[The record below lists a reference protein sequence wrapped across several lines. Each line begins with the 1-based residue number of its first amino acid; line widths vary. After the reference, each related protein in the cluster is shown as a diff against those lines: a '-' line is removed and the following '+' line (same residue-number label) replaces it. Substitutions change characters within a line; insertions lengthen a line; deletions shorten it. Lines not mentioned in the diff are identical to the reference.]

1 MSMAGLVLLGLTLRL
16 GATSAKLEDSSFCPK
31 SQVAFRDAC
40 YEFVPLGR
48 TFHGAQSWCE
58 GQGGHLVFI
67 RDEDTQRFLQK
78 HISQDREWWVGLT
91 RNSAQNGTTEGQ
103 ATPAPGTCGYIARG
117 PSSEWAAGPCAQA
130 FAFICEFGLGWSLA
144 CEGLNATMHC
154 GSGQVIQ
161 VRDAIFGRQTP
172 HYCTQEAKH
181 PSDLGEDCSWASVG
195 DEVAGQCQG
204 LQACQVAADGT
215 YFGDLCPTQGS
226 YLRVQYQCWEGLQ
239 LRVPEESFISD
250 NVTISLTW
258 LLSPYVGNLSCVLSM
273 GDGHTL
279 DPYYPPSLS
288 SNVTHQFTSPGE
300 FTVFAECTT
309 SEWHVTAQK
318 QVTLRDKRAELSVTG
333 CSGLFSSGA
342 SPLCQAV
349 FGDPLWIQVELRG
362 GAEVTYAVLLG
373 NVTLAESTTQ
383 RTSLPY
389 NLTLDR
395 ETQEWMGPGLHLL
408 EIRAMGNT
416 TSSAPSRDIAIHLV
430 ELLSGLQASW
440 ASDHLELGQDLLI
453 NVSVAHG
460 TPEKLTLEVTGP
472 SATFSHEE
480 DSFGEPS
487 GTYHVV
493 VPVEGTFLV
502 TVLVKNA
509 FSNLS
514 LEVGS
519 VTITAPF
526 RHQEPSGMNAE
537 KKNKGKDYMEM
548 YIEPGLF
555 LDPFTT
561 VTLGWPDNDKDLG
574 FQWSCGRCWAQWS
587 DCVARRLLRTDQRE
601 LVVPPSCL
609 PLPPAAVSL
618 RLAVLRGPELQQEAE
633 CCLYVS
639 TPLELRPRVSC
650 EKNCGPVRADED
662 VLLRVAMA
670 DEDLATTFSWYLDD
684 TSSGKVQPLPAT
696 CALQGPWPSSPRLL
710 QSNASTLLLNGS
722 LLQAWGEVLRIRATA
737 LTGHAYG
744 EDTYVVSTL
753 PLPDVP
759 VCVISP
765 EEGTILTSFAVFCN
779 ASMASGPLEFCFC
792 LESGP
797 CLHCGPEPALP
808 SVYLPLGEEHNDFV
822 LTVVISVTNHAG
834 DRQQTHAV
842 VKVGLGDA
850 RVEDVAFQAA
860 VSEKIMAALHSAR
873 GPECLLQ
880 LARVPALHAAGWG
893 MGRASR
899 VRGDVYQ
906 VTDVTPFS
914 GPFGPALGLPGCVTP
929 LQPWEV
935 KGEVP
940 SMPSM
945 WKWREESSMCLV
957 REHVLGA
964 LSTIAPSLEDL
975 RMVQGLAEVLTEV
988 TQSSQELTP
997 LARPSTCT
1005 FSTCLCPARS
1015 TVALSLEW
1023 HRTHQ
1028 AGTHVLFLLHW
1039 ASQWEASRALQH
1051 ASEALLAVSA
1061 EARSENQ
1068 RHQAAT
1074 TALFQAVGSV
1084 LEASLHGGL
1093 EKPMGAN
1100 SSQMDPLP
1108 QLLGAVEHVQTALLL
1123 RRLPGG
1129 LPATLTTTS
1138 ISVYANRRCGDPL
1151 HRTWALFPLPELP
1164 TWVPG
1169 TVSQSSVLIRVQI
1182 RNQVLSLVK
1191 VKGRKDGLGAQDV
1204 RCHTRIQPWG
1214 WRGSVH
1220 IAAAGSATFTLPAA
1234 ASLGPVGNGQEPVDL
1249 RMMSFPRSPF
1259 PACGHFN
1266 VSGTV
1271 GGLHLTSP
1279 RGQPIPVKNL
1289 SENIEILLPRLP
1301 EGHSGP
1307 TVLSLTNPE
1316 ALWVNLTSGEA
1327 ALGVQLHWRPGVALT
1342 LRLGYGYHP
1351 NETSYDAQTHLPPT
1365 AAPDELSTWI
1375 LSPEDLHFGEGIYYL
1390 TVVPES
1396 ELELAPSRN
1405 LTVGISTFLSHCV
1418 FWDEVQEMWDT
1429 SGCQAHGSKGRAPRA
1444 LPLTSLWGLQ
1454 VGPLTPPFQAHCLCN
1469 HLTFFGST
1477 FLVMPNAI
1485 DVRQTTELFATFE
1498 DNPVV
1503 VTAVGCLC
1511 VAYVLAV
1518 IWARRKDARDQA
1530 KAHGSKGRA
1539 PRALPLTSL
1548 WGLQVGPLTTPFQ
1561 AHCLCNHLTFFGS
1574 TFLVMPNAID
1584 VRQTTELFATFED
1597 NPVVVTAVGCLC
1609 VAYVLAVIWARRKDA
1624 RDQAKVKVTVL
1635 EDNDPFAQYHYLVT
1649 VYTGH
1654 RRGAATSS
1662 KVTVTLYGLDG
1673 ESEPHH
1679 LSDPDTP
1686 VFERGGVDVFLLSTR
1701 FPLGELRSL
1710 RLWHDNSGDRPSW
1723 YVGRVL
1729 VHDLA
1734 MDRKWYFLCNSWL
1747 SIDTGDCVLDK
1758 AFAVA
1763 TEQDRRQFSHLF
1775 FMKTSVGFQDGHL
1788 WYSVFSRSA
1797 RSSFTCVQRVSCCF
1811 SLLLCTML
1819 TSIMFWGVPKDP
1831 AEQKMDL
1838 GKIEFTWQEVM
1849 IGLESSILMFPIN
1862 LLIVQIFRNTR
1873 PRATKEQNTGTGSQG
1888 SPNLTPSP
1896 QPTEDGLLT
1905 PEADTQRLVSSLFK
1919 ALKVPLPPSGWDSLG
1934 AVDIDNLLALV
1945 EDVICPENKADPVL
1959 WEKVRREDPLPL
1971 TLVSVR
1977 EKQKVQH
1984 SKPTVARRGLWKDST
1999 YGQCLYLQLERVEQE
2014 LQLVGPHGFPRSH
2027 SHAQALRRLQTLKS
2041 CLKAQ
2046 PGATTLVC
2054 TSLPRASKPPGGLPW
2069 WCVLVGWLLVGATSG
2084 VAAFFTML
2092 YGLRYGRASSLR
2104 WLISM
2109 AVSFLESVFI
2119 TQPLKV
2125 LGFAAFFALVLK
2137 KGEDEEETVSPML
2150 GSLTSPEPR
2159 AFLRTRRNSNQ
2170 DTYRPPL
2177 PTAVEK
2183 MKAARLRGQKAFALI
2198 REILVSP
2205 PVNSPQLLPT
2215 LKSSGGLHSHKDKVL
2230 TPSCGSVPSWAPVPG
2245 ALIMLGSVAPEI
2257 PTPGPT
2263 PGRGPAILLNAYLG
2277 FLWML
2282 LLVAYGQRDPH
2293 AYHFHRHLEHSF
2305 TQGLS
2310 AVLGFREFFEWA
2322 NTTLVSNLYGQPP
2335 GFVTDGNSKLV
2346 GSAQIRQVR
2355 VRESSCPLAQ
2365 QLQASFTGCH
2375 APYSLDAED
2384 LEDYGE
2390 GWNASALNNSNGFP
2404 SAWQYQS
2411 QSQRQG
2417 YPIWGKLTVYR
2428 GGGYVV
2434 PLGTD
2439 HQNASRMLQ
2448 YLFDNTWLDTL
2459 TRAVFVEFTVYN
2471 ANVNLFCI
2479 VTLTLETSALGTFFT
2494 HAALQSLRLYPF
2506 TDGWHPFVVAAELLY
2521 FLFLLYYMVVQGK
2534 LMRKQKWGYFCSK
2547 WNLLELAIILASWS
2561 ALAVFVKRAILAER
2575 DLQRYQSHRQEGV
2588 SFGETAAADAA
2599 LGYIIAFLVLLSTL
2613 KLWHLL
2619 RLNPKMNMITAA
2631 LRRAWGDI
2639 SGFIVVIFIMLL
2651 AYSIA
2656 SNLIFGWKLRSYKTL
2671 FDAAETM
2678 ISLQLGIFNYEEV
2691 LDHSP
2696 VLGSF
2701 LIGSCV
2707 IFMMFVV
2714 LNLFISVILVAFS
2727 EEQKYYQLSEE
2738 EELIDLLLLKIFSF
2752 LGVKCKRE
2760 VPRRSSSSEQP
2771 EARPEAKS
2779 PPPAVVLP
2787 EV

>member
-1 MSMAGLVLLGLTLRL
+1 MAGLVLLGLTLRL

-91 RNSAQNGTTEGQ
+91 RNSAQNGTTEGLMTWLDASNVSYSNWQEGQ

-537 KKNKGKDYMEM
+537 KKNVRKDYMEM

-842 VKVGLGDA
+842 VKVGGADA

-880 LARVPALHAAGWG
+880 LARSVNSALTWEL
-893 MGRASR
+893 
-899 VRGDVYQ
+899 Q
-906 VTDVTPFS
+906 
-914 GPFGPALGLPGCVTP
+914 GPAS
-929 LQPWEV
+929 
-935 KGEVP
+935 GEP
-940 SMPSM
+940 PRADARQ
-945 WKWREESSMCLV
+945 KV

-997 LARPSTCT
+997 LAR
-1005 FSTCLCPARS
+1005 
-1015 TVALSLEW
+1015 
-1023 HRTHQ
+1023 
-1028 AGTHVLFLLHW
+1028 
-1039 ASQWEASRALQH
+1039 WEASRALQH

-1138 ISVYANRRCGDPL
+1138 ISVYAN
-1151 HRTWALFPLPELP
+1151 
-1164 TWVPG
+1164 
-1169 TVSQSSVLIRVQI
+1169 
-1182 RNQVLSLVK
+1182 
-1191 VKGRKDGLGAQDV
+1191 
-1204 RCHTRIQPWG
+1204 RIQPWG

-1429 SGCQAHGSKGRAPRA
+1429 SGC
-1444 LPLTSLWGLQ
+1444 
-1454 VGPLTPPFQAHCLCN
+1454 
-1469 HLTFFGST
+1469 
-1477 FLVMPNAI
+1477 
-1485 DVRQTTELFATFE
+1485 
-1498 DNPVV
+1498 
-1503 VTAVGCLC
+1503 
-1511 VAYVLAV
+1511 
-1518 IWARRKDARDQA
+1518 
-1530 KAHGSKGRA
+1530 
-1539 PRALPLTSL
+1539 
-1548 WGLQVGPLTTPFQ
+1548 QVGPLTTPFQ

-2198 REILVSP
+2198 REIL
-2205 PVNSPQLLPT
+2205 
-2215 LKSSGGLHSHKDKVL
+2215 
-2230 TPSCGSVPSWAPVPG
+2230 
-2245 ALIMLGSVAPEI
+2245 
-2257 PTPGPT
+2257 
-2263 PGRGPAILLNAYLG
+2263 AYLG